1 MNVKSFKDI
10 SGREFIGELV
20 SDNEKAVLVKNPMA
34 LVTTQDGLVPIPYI
48 MSGKENGQF
57 EIDKSKLIIG
67 PCDVNENIERSY
79 RGMFGGI
86 IEPPQKDL
94 IL

>member
-1 MNVKSFKDI
+1 
-10 SGREFIGELV
+10 
-20 SDNEKAVLVKNPMA
+20 
-34 LVTTQDGLVPIPYI
+34 